1 MKKIK
6 KQEALDFHSE
16 GRPGKIQVVP
26 TKKTNSQR
34 NLSLAYSPG
43 VAEPCIR
50 IFENKDDIYKY
61 TAKGNLVAVITDG
74 SAVLGLGN
82 IGPEASKPVMEGKGL
97 LFKMYADIDVFDL
110 ELNTSSVDSFVSTVK
125 SISPTFGGIN
135 LEDIKA
141 PECFEIEKK
150 LKKFLDIPV
159 MHDDQH
165 GTAIISGAAL
175 INALE
180 LVEKNI
186 KDVKIVINGA
196 GAASISCAN
205 IYLSLGANLKNIIML
220 DSKGVIRKNRRFLET
235 YKSKFATKL
244 KIDTLEE
251 AILESDVFI
260 GLSKGNILTAKM
272 IKSMSNNPIVFAMAN
287 PDPEISYS
295 KAILARKDIIFATGR
310 SDFPNQVNNVLG
322 FPYIFRGAL
331 DVRAKCINEEMKIAA
346 VRAIAHLAKESV
358 PEDVKLS
365 YDKKN
370 LCFNKDYIIPKPND
384 PRLISEISSAVAKA
398 AIDSGVA
405 RKNIIDWDNYK
416 QSLNNRIG
424 NQNKLIQRLTNI
436 AKSNFKKIVFAEADQ
451 YNVLKAAYKI
461 KEEKIAEPI
470 LLGRQKKIMSLI
482 EENSLEFGNVNI
494 IDPKSDELQSKVK
507 YYANKLWKK
516 RSRSGFTEYNSRK
529 LMRERNYFASMM
541 VELGDADAMISGF
554 TRNYPETIKPA
565 LQIVGTKYHNKKVAG
580 LFIIMTNRGPLFIAD
595 TTININPNS
604 EELADITELVADAVE
619 KFGIKPVV
627 AMLSYSNFGSTRDSN
642 SLKVKKAVS
651 IIKKRR
657 SDLILDGEIQGNF
670 AVNNKLLLEKFPFS
684 ELIGKKVNVLIFP
697 NLESGNISYK
707 LLQELGGFETI
718 GPILVG
724 LNKSIHIV
732 QLGASVKDIFN
743 ISMFASVD
751 ALNKN

>member
-6 KQEALDFHSE
+6 KQEALDFHSK

-43 VAEPCIR
+43 VAEPCMR

-180 LVEKNI
+180 IVEKNI
-186 KDVKIVINGA
+186 KEVKIVINGA

-205 IYLSLGANLKNIIML
+205 IYLSLGANIKNIIML
-220 DSKGVIRKNRRFLET
+220 DSKGVIRNNRRFIET
-235 YKSKFATKL
+235 YKSKFATKA

-346 VRAIAHLAKESV
+346 VKAIANLAKESV

-365 YDKKN
+365 YDNKN
-370 LCFNKDYIIPKPND
+370 LSFNKDYIIPKPND

-436 AKSNFKKIVFAEADQ
+436 AKSNIKKIVFAEADQ

-470 LLGRQKKIMSLI
+470 LLGRQEKIMSLI
-482 EENSLEFGNVNI
+482 EDNSLEFGNVNI
-494 IDPKSDELQSKVK
+494 IDPKSDELQNKVK
-507 YYANKLWKK
+507 YYADKLWKK

-529 LMRERNYFASMM
+529 LMRERNFFASMM

-604 EELADITELVADAVE
+604 
-619 KFGIKPVV
+619 GRPV
-627 AMLSYSNFGSTRDSN
+627 
-642 SLKVKKAVS
+642 
-651 IIKKRR
+651 
-657 SDLILDGEIQGNF
+657 
-670 AVNNKLLLEKFPFS
+670 
-684 ELIGKKVNVLIFP
+684 
-697 NLESGNISYK
+697 
-707 LLQELGGFETI
+707 
-718 GPILVG
+718 
-724 LNKSIHIV
+724 
-732 QLGASVKDIFN
+732 
-743 ISMFASVD
+743 
-751 ALNKN
+751 